1 MKLINVGAYGSYSG
15 AEVESSYLL
24 SEAFY
29 KFVSQYRVFDNLGAS
44 ELDGKHSYVE
54 ADKEVLEINELSK
67 LDFKEDYFDDAIYDN
82 ISMAADE
89 VREECEGAEWEEIIS
104 EFTEQERMLISDEAT
119 WEYWEEFRKHQI
131 ELAENLFEVPQK
143 YKDKIKKL
151 YEDNTEEFYE
161 KVWKNGFLR

>member
-1 MKLINVGAYGSYSG
+1 MSG
-15 AEVESSYLL
+15 
-24 SEAFY
+24 
-29 KFVSQYRVFDNLGAS
+29 KKNRRGNRWG
-44 ELDGKHSYVE
+44 
-54 ADKEVLEINELSK
+54 
-67 LDFKEDYFDDAIYDN
+67 
-82 ISMAADE
+82 
-89 VREECEGAEWEEIIS
+89 EIIS

-119 WEYWEEFRKHQI
+119 WEYWGEFRKHQI